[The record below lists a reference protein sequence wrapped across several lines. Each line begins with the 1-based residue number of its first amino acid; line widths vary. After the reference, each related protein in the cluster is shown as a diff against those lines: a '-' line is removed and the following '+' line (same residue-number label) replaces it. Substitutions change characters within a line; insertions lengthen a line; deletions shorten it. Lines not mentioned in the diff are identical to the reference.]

1 MNHPSALQ
9 TRSGSQGS
17 ITEELIAAAIAGLI
31 NSAHSTGQSL
41 EELTSLVLA
50 EDPELDQMTRKWL
63 SDIVTEAWQDFAL
76 EEPATEAELEPEL
89 EWLLAA

>member
-1 MNHPSALQ
+1 MNHPSALEP
-9 TRSGSQGS
+9 RSGSQGS

-31 NSAHSTGQSL
+31 SSAHSTGQSL

-50 EDPELDQMTRKWL
+50 EDPELDQMTRQWL
-63 SDIVTEAWQDFAL
+63 SGIVTEAWQDFA
-76 EEPATEAELEPEL
+76 PKDSKVEPEL